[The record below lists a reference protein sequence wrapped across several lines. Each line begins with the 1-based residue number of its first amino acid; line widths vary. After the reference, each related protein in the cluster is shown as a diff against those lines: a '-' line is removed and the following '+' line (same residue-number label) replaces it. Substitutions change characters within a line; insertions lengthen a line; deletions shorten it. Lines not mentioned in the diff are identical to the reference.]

1 MLTAIYPAP
10 TVALATGVVS
20 VATVPSAVAVPAQDI
35 ISPSS
40 PMAMG
45 VQGSLAATP
54 QPNVAVEVK
63 REDQLDGQAE
73 DGGYGL
79 SSCGTSSSSA
89 TCVVNTAAGNALLWV
104 GGASRSSTL

>member
-1 MLTAIYPAP
+1 M
-10 TVALATGVVS
+10 VS
-20 VATVPSAVAVPAQDI
+20 VATVPSAVADI

-54 QPNVAVEVK
+54 QPKVAVEVK

-89 TCVVNTAAGNALLWV
+89 TCVVNATAGNALLWA
-104 GGASRSSTL
+104 GWGAAF